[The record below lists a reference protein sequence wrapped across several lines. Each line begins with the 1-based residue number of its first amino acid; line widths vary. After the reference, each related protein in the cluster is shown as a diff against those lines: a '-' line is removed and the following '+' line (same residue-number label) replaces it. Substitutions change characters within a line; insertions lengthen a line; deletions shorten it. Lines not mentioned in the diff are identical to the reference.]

1 MIPAA
6 AVVGSNNVV
15 AWRLVGRRAFA
26 SARFKLASTIEWCW
40 IKSRMDPRS
49 KIRKYFLF

>member
-15 AWRLVGRRAFA
+15 AWRLVGRVCA
-26 SARFKLASTIEWCW
+26 SARFKFASTSECCW
-40 IKSRMDPRS
+40 MKSKMDPRS

>member
-15 AWRLVGRRAFA
+15 AWRLVGRVFA
-26 SARFKLASTIEWCW
+26 SVRFKFAPTIDRRWV
-40 IKSRMDPRS
+40 KSRVDPRLE
-49 KIRKYFLF
+49 IRRYYLF

>member
-1 MIPAA
+1 MISAA

-15 AWRLVGRRAFA
+15 AWRLVGRVFA

-40 IKSRMDPRS
+40 MKSRMDPRS

>member
-15 AWRLVGRRAFA
+15 AWRLVGRVFA
-26 SARFKLASTIEWCW
+26 SVRFKDASTI
-40 IKSRMDPRS
+40 DRS
-49 KIRKYFLF
+49 MLDEI